1 MPEPPPD
8 RHVRADTDVVWV
20 TRCGSRSGLGRRWKD
35 TMSSESERRRAPRFN
50 VTFRLVCDDG
60 EGFTNAV
67 VINLS
72 DSGALVQT
80 EQSYAIGDE
89 LSLVPVGAA
98 GEILFDVRATV
109 MRAADE
115 PDANGTRRYGLRF
128 EGLTASQVK
137 AMRRLCEA
145 MPETPEDLPGSEAP
159 IGGPARHG
167 SEPHYRIRTRVG
179 AVPTTPR
186 WAKRPFA
193 R

>member
-1 MPEPPPD
+1 
-8 RHVRADTDVVWV
+8 
-20 TRCGSRSGLGRRWKD
+20 
-35 TMSSESERRRAPRFN
+35 MSSESERRRAPRYN

-80 EQSYAIGDE
+80 ERSYALGQV

-109 MRAADE
+109 MRAAEE
-115 PDANGTRRYGLRF
+115 PDSNGARRYGLRF
-128 EGLTASQVK
+128 EGLTPARIR

-159 IGGPARHG
+159 IGGPPRQG

-179 AVPTTPR
+179 AIPTTPR

>member
-1 MPEPPPD
+1 
-8 RHVRADTDVVWV
+8 
-20 TRCGSRSGLGRRWKD
+20 
-35 TMSSESERRRAPRFN
+35 MSSESDRRRAPRYN

-60 EGFTNAV
+60 DGFANAV

-72 DSGALVQT
+72 DSGALLQT
-80 EQSYAIGDE
+80 EQSYELGDV

-109 MRAADE
+109 MRVAE
-115 PDANGTRRYGLRF
+115 QPDANGSQRYGLRF
-128 EGLTASQVK
+128 EGLTPARVR

-145 MPETPEDLPGSEAP
+145 MPETPEELPGSEIP
-159 IGGPARHG
+159 LGGPPRHG

-179 AVPTTPR
+179 AVATTPR